1 MTCATCDANYAS
13 YTSGN
18 TIQVDK
24 SNCDRLKE
32 KCFPFLQTR
41 SEMSEVVK
49 ESKMKKKL
57 RKGKLKFDE
66 KKDLVEKCL
75 EKQAEDDTVECS

>member
-1 MTCATCDANYAS
+1 
-13 YTSGN
+13 
-18 TIQVDK
+18 
-24 SNCDRLKE
+24 
-32 KCFPFLQTR
+32 
-41 SEMSEVVK
+41 MSEVVK